1 MLLGILNAA
10 KPALHFK
17 VCRLN
22 VSFSSLLVI
31 SSKNFH
37 RCGGGLSAD

>member
-1 MLLGILNAA
+1 MGILNAA

-22 VSFSSLLVI
+22 VSFSSILVI

-37 RCGGGLSAD
+37 HCGGELSAN

>member
-10 KPALHFK
+10 KPGLHFK

-22 VSFSSLLVI
+22 VSFSSILVI
-31 SSKNFH
+31 SLKNFH
-37 RCGGGLSAD
+37 NCGGGLSAN